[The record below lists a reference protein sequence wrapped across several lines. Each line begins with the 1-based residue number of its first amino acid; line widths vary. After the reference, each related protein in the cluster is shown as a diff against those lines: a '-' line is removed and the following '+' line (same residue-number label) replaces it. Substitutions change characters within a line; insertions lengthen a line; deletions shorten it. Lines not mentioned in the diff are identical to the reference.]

1 MTNAVARRPGFAV
14 PKNSNITNAC
24 KPHIVGPYTT
34 PASDTVYTCMFV
46 TVNASNVLAACAAKS
61 KPLGVVQTRSDY
73 AWGTTAPGNYILLPQ
88 GIDVYVIVFGSCLVA
103 MDASQVANTTYAGAT
118 VFATLTAGLAG
129 CSLLLVSGEAGDHA
143 CGWLLDSRAGND
155 GSDGDLMEI
164 MVAPGNTVVSTS

>member
-1 MTNAVARRPGFAV
+1 MTNSVTRRPGFTV
-14 PKNSNITNAC
+14 PKNSNITG
-24 KPHIVGPYTT
+24 IVPPRIAGPYTT

-61 KPLGVVQTRSDY
+61 KPFGVVQTRSDY
-73 AWGTTAPGNYILLPQ
+73 AWGTTTPGNYILLPQ

-103 MDASQVANTTYAGAT
+103 MDASQVPVTTYAGAT
-118 VFATLTAGLAG
+118 VFATLTAGLAC

-143 CGWLLDSRAGND
+143 CGSLLDSRAGND

-164 MVAPGNTVVSTS
+164 IFNPSNTVVSTS